1 MITTI
6 PQQVG
11 SFKGCTMFRQLR
23 VGQNDIVISLT
34 GTIQVVYDQW
44 LITPT
49 GDKVEEQK
57 SRCYFVTNIPYKAA
71 VLDAEGNIIEPEVQ
85 EYLGF
90 DIWKEFIGVNLSME
104 NIIIGAI
111 NNTLV
116 NSIPIDAVDGYV
128 IQA

>member
-11 SFKGCTMFRQLR
+11 SFKGCTMFRKLR

-57 SRCYFVTNIPYKAA
+57 NRCYFVKNIAYKAA
-71 VLDAEGNIIEPEVQ
+71 VLDEEGNIIEPEVQ

-104 NIIIGAI
+104 DIIIGAI

-128 IQA
+128 IPA